1 MEVCNDS
8 VSSAGEVWARSL
20 FMRRGPETYK
30 SRQARMMTVSATRLG
45 YQLESDLSWRL
56 TNTACPHLLQV

>member
-1 MEVCNDS
+1 
-8 VSSAGEVWARSL
+8 
-20 FMRRGPETYK
+20 MRRGPETYK